1 MGLVQAQLAFH
12 HDAVGSKAQ
21 NEVFEVQNEQVC
33 AELEQK
39 GYVKKVEGSE
49 AQLHQE
55 QAKLQQQVGEV
66 NKLTNEAVSMASHDH
81 NQQANQQAQQAQQIR
96 QQLAQQAQQGQN
108 QQAQQSS
115 ETHIKTTTKK
125 ANEK

>member
-12 HDAVGSKAQ
+12 HDSVGAKAQ
-21 NEVFEVQNEQVC
+21 NEVFEIHNEQVC
-33 AELEQK
+33 AELEK
-39 GYVKKVEGSE
+39 LGYVKKVEG
-49 AQLHQE
+49 E
-55 QAKLQQQVGEV
+55 QATLHEEQQKLQQQVGEV
-66 NKLTNEAVSMASHDH
+66 NKLANEAVSMASYDQ

-96 QQLAQQAQQGQN
+96 QQLNQQSQQSQN

-115 ETHIKTTTKK
+115 EAQVKATNKK